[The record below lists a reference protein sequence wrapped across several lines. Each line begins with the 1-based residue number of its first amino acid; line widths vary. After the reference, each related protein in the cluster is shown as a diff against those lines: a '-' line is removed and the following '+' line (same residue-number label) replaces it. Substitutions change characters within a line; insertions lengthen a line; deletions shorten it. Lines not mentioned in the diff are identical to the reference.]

1 MTVGSTVPPTW
12 LTLVNRV
19 DEAIRGDMVQCGDKQ
34 NEPSSESSEGHSGS
48 MGISLDLMMILVVMR
63 SVFIPIYC
71 SLPPCKMKEVRTYN
85 WRETPS
91 KCHLEV
97 MIISSMGS
105 VSIPPS
111 SYSA

>member
-1 MTVGSTVPPTW
+1 MTWFSAVISRTSHHQKAV
-12 LTLVNRV
+12 
-19 DEAIRGDMVQCGDKQ
+19 K
-34 NEPSSESSEGHSGS
+34 GHGGS
-48 MGISLDLMMILVVMR
+48 MGISLNLMMMMILVVMS

-97 MIISSMGS
+97 MIISSTGG
-105 VSIPPS
+105 VSIPPLLLLCIDWMWAS
-111 SYSA
+111 SGK